1 MSRLV
6 LKAESL
12 VRLQNELLAHEEE
25 SCAILFGRSV
35 SLGDKLARLVIRESV
50 IPPASAYAVR
60 TRVGAQLK
68 PEFVAEVTAEARR
81 NQHAIVFA
89 HTHPFEGVSDF
100 SPIDDAGEA
109 ELREFL
115 LRRMP
120 EPVHATLLV
129 TPANAIARVLGQRT
143 PLRVVGVG
151 RRIIW
156 GEQFGE
162 TQGDKRYDR
171 QVRVFGQDG
180 QALLK
185 SIRVG
190 IVGLGG
196 TGTAVLQQLAH
207 LGVRRFFF
215 VDPDIV
221 DETNLNRL
229 VGATSGDIGKSKVSV
244 AAAWVKRI
252 EPSAKIESAEESVLL
267 ERSAR
272 LLLDTDFVFCCTDS
286 EGSRAV
292 LNQLA
297 YQYLVP
303 VIDMGVV
310 IAARKGRVANIAGR
324 TQMLAPGLPC
334 LTCANLLDAEQI
346 RRDLLTDFERKADPY
361 IVGDHEP
368 APAVIS
374 LNSTI
379 ASLATTMFL
388 NATIGMPGT
397 ARFLN
402 YNAVSGTVRPAVC
415 TPHPSCIVCSPRGAL
430 ARGDEWPLPARQN

>member
-6 LKAESL
+6 LTAESL
-12 VRLQNELLAHEEE
+12 SRLQNELLAHEEE
-25 SCAILFGRSV
+25 SCAILFGRSINI
-35 SLGDKLARLVIRESV
+35 GNKLARLVIRESV
-50 IPPASAYAVR
+50 IPPASAYAIR
-60 TRVGAQLK
+60 TRVRAQLK
-68 PEFVAEVTAEARR
+68 PEFVAEVTAQARR
-81 NQHAIVFA
+81 NQDAVVFA
-89 HTHPFEGVSDF
+89 HTHPFNGVSDF
-100 SPIDDAGEA
+100 SPIDDAGEK

-115 LRRMP
+115 RRRMP

-129 TPANAIARVLGQRT
+129 TPENAVARVLGQRT

-151 RRIIW
+151 RRILW
-156 GEQFGE
+156 GEQSR
-162 TQGDKRYDR
+162 QAQADKRYDR
-171 QVRVFGQDG
+171 QVRIFGEDG
-180 QALLK
+180 QVILK

-196 TGTAVLQQLAH
+196 TGTVVLQQLAH
-207 LGVRRFFF
+207 LGVRKFLL

-229 VGATSGDIGKSKVSV
+229 IGARSKDISKSKVSI
-244 AAAWVKRI
+244 AAAWAKRI
-252 EPSAKIESAEESVLL
+252 EPSAEIESKKESVLL

-272 LLLDTDFVFCCTDS
+272 PLVDTDFVFCCTDS

-310 IAARKGRVANIAGR
+310 IAAQKGHVANIAGR

-334 LTCANLLDAEQI
+334 LTCANLLDAEQV
-346 RRDLLTDFERKADPY
+346 RRDLLTDFERQADPY
-361 IVGDHEP
+361 ILGDHEP

-388 NATIGMPGT
+388 NATIGMPGN

-402 YNAVSGTVRPAVC
+402 YDAITGTVRPATC
-415 TPHPSCIVCSPRGAL
+415 TPHASCIVCSPRGAL
-430 ARGDEWPLPARQN
+430 ARGDEWPLPARQD

>member
-6 LKAESL
+6 LTSESL
-12 VRLQNELLAHEEE
+12 SRLQNELLAHEEE
-25 SCAILFGRSV
+25 SCAILFGRSIKV
-35 SLGDKLARLVIRESV
+35 GNKLARLVIRESL

-60 TRVGAQLK
+60 TRVRAQLR
-68 PEFVAEVTAEARR
+68 PEFVAEVTARARR
-81 NQHAIVFA
+81 NQNSIVFA
-89 HTHPFEGVSDF
+89 HTHPFDGVSDF
-100 SPIDDAGEA
+100 SSVDDAGEK

-115 LRRMP
+115 RHRMP

-129 TPANAIARVLGQRT
+129 TPENSVARVLGQRT
-143 PLRVVGVG
+143 RIRVVGVG
-151 RRIIW
+151 RRILW
-156 GEQFGE
+156 GEQSGP
-162 TQGDKRYDR
+162 TRGRRRYDR
-171 QVRVFGQDG
+171 QLRIFGRDG
-180 QALLK
+180 QAILK
-185 SIRVG
+185 SIRVA

-196 TGTAVLQQLAH
+196 TGTVVLQQLAH
-207 LGVRRFFF
+207 LGVHRFLL

-229 VGATSGDIGKSKVSV
+229 IGANSKDVGKSKVSV

-252 EPSAKIESAEESVLL
+252 NPSAKIDNAKESVLL

-272 LLLDTDFVFCCTDS
+272 LLLDSDFVFCCTDS

-310 IAARKGRVANIAGR
+310 IAAQKGRVANIAGR

-334 LTCANLLDAEQI
+334 LTCANLLDAEQV
-346 RRDLLTDFERKADPY
+346 RRDLLTDFERQADPY

-368 APAVIS
+368 APAVVS

-388 NATIGMPGT
+388 NAATGMPGN
-397 ARFLN
+397 ARFVN
-402 YNAVSGTVRPAVC
+402 YNAITGTVRSAIC
-415 TPHPSCIVCSPRGAL
+415 TPNPSCIVCSPRGAF
-430 ARGDEWPLPARQN
+430 ARGNEWPLPARQN